1 MSELILLRHAHALES
16 ASSGRDFDRALSP
29 RGSLQAEA
37 AAAWLCDQVSAPR
50 VLCSPA
56 RRTHETRVL
65 CSPARR
71 THETLL
77 PLLARWRD
85 LEVQYDSRIYEATAS
100 DLLSV
105 LDDGWSAD
113 APVLLIGHNPGLE
126 TLLALLLSG
135 SSSDYRGMSTASVA
149 RLALQSQVL
158 EPGVARL
165 ESFWSP

>member
-1 MSELILLRHAHALES
+1 MSELILLRHAHAVES
-16 ASSGRDFDRALSP
+16 APSGRDFDRSLSP
-29 RGSLQAEA
+29 RGWSQAEA
-37 AAAWLCDQVSAPR
+37 AAEWLAGRVAAPR

-56 RRTHETRVL
+56 RRTHETL
-65 CSPARR
+65 Q
-71 THETLL
+71 

-85 LEVQYDSRIYEATAS
+85 LDVSYDSRIYEASAA

-113 APVLLIGHNPGLE
+113 APTLLIGHNPGLE

-135 SSSDYRGMSTASVA
+135 STSDFRGMSTAAVA
-149 RLALQSQVL
+149 RLSLQAQVL

-165 ESFWSP
+165 EAFWSP

>member
-1 MSELILLRHAHALES
+1 MSELILLRHAHALD
-16 ASSGRDFDRALSP
+16 AAPGGRDLDRSLSP
-29 RGSLQAEA
+29 RGWTQAEA
-37 AAAWLCDQVSAPR
+37 AADWLTPRIASPR

-56 RRTHETRVL
+56 RRTHETL
-65 CSPARR
+65 Q
-71 THETLL
+71 

-85 LEVQYDSRIYEATAS
+85 LDVSYDSRIYEASAA

-113 APVLLIGHNPGLE
+113 APTLLIGHNPGLE

-135 SSSDYRGMSTASVA
+135 STSDFRGMSTAAIA
-149 RLALQSQVL
+149 RLSLQSQVL

-165 ESFWSP
+165 EAFWSP

>member
-16 ASSGRDFDRALSP
+16 AASGRDFDRALSP
-29 RGSLQAEA
+29 RGWVQAEA
-37 AAAWLCDQVSAPR
+37 AAEWLCERIAVPR

-56 RRTHETRVL
+56 RRTHETL
-65 CSPARR
+65 Q
-71 THETLL
+71 
-77 PLLARWRD
+77 PLLTRWRD
-85 LEVQYDSRIYEATAS
+85 LDVSYDSRIYEASAA

-113 APVLLIGHNPGLE
+113 APTLLIGHNPGLE

-135 SSSDYRGMSTASVA
+135 STSDFRGMSTAAVA
-149 RLALQSQVL
+149 RLSLQSQVL

-165 ESFWSP
+165 EVFWSP

>member
-1 MSELILLRHAHALES
+1 MSELILLRHAHATDS
-16 ASSGRDFDRALSP
+16 AGSGRDFDRALSP
-29 RGSLQAEA
+29 RGWTQAEA
-37 AAAWLCDQVSAPR
+37 AAEWLCSRVSAP
-50 VLCSPA
+50 
-56 RRTHETRVL
+56 RVL

-135 SSSDYRGMSTASVA
+135 STSDYRGMSTAAVA

-165 ESFWSP
+165 EAFWSP